1 VAAYFFDSSALVKRF
16 AKESGTSWVIS
27 LLKPANANR
36 IYIARITYVE
46 VISAII
52 RRVKGNS
59 LSKADGAKAV
69 TRFRR
74 AFEQNLLKVEISSGL
89 INTAAR
95 LAENYSLRAYDAVQ
109 LAAALEIHA
118 ERRRVNAQPI
128 ILVSADNDLNAT
140 ASSEGL
146 IVDNPNLHP

>member
-1 VAAYFFDSSALVKRF
+1 MAAYFFDSSALVKRF
-16 AKESGTSWVIS
+16 ARETGTAWVIN
-27 LLKPANANR
+27 LFKPASGNR

-46 VISAII
+46 VISAIV

-59 LSKADGAKAV
+59 LRPLDGAKAL

-74 AFEQNLLKVEISSGL
+74 MFNQNLLKIELSNRL
-89 INTAAR
+89 IDDAAR
-95 LAENYSLRAYDAVQ
+95 LAENYALRAYDAVQ
-109 LAAALEIHA
+109 LAAALEIHT
-118 ERRRVNAQPI
+118 ERQKVKASLLT
-128 ILVSADNDLNAT
+128 LVSADDTLNAA